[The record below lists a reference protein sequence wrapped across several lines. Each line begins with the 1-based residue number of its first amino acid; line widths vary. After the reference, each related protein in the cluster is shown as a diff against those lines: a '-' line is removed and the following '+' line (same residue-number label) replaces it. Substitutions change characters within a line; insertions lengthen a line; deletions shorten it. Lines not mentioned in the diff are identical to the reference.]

1 MNKCQGVKAWPDD
14 GTEKMCEGEIVRT
27 VLPSDQTKS
36 NLKSIS
42 YWSAEAAARVH
53 RFPFLNYEK
62 AVIISDL
69 SSQYVVQ

>member
-62 AVIISDL
+62 PLIIHQSKT
-69 SSQYVVQ
+69 S